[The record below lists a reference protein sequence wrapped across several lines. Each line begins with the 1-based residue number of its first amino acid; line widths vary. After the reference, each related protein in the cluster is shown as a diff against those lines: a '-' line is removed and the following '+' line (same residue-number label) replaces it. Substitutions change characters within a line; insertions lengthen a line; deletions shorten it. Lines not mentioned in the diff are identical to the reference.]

1 MNPLLLFLSYFWG
14 PMPCMIWV
22 AIIIELVKAI
32 LTGEGW
38 EDFAVLMVL
47 QFANAIVGFVEE
59 HNAGNAIAALRN
71 ALKPSAYVNRNGT
84 FSSRPARELVPGD
97 ILLLKLGDVVPA
109 DCILLDG
116 YGAVLVDQAALT
128 GESLP
133 VEKVAWEIL
142 VRWWWWW
149 WWCG

>member
-22 AIIIELVKAI
+22 AIIIELAKGI

-47 QFANAIVGFVEE
+47 QFANATVGFVEE

-71 ALKPSAYVNRNGT
+71 ALKPLAYVNRGGT
-84 FSSRPARELVPGD
+84 FASRPARELVPGD
-97 ILLLKLGDVVPA
+97 IILLKLGDVVPA
-109 DCILLDG
+109 DSILLDG
-116 YGAVLVDQAALT
+116 YGAVQ
-128 GESLP
+128 
-133 VEKVAWEIL
+133 
-142 VRWWWWW
+142 VRGGRGGRGWRGPPGR
-149 WWCG
+149 C